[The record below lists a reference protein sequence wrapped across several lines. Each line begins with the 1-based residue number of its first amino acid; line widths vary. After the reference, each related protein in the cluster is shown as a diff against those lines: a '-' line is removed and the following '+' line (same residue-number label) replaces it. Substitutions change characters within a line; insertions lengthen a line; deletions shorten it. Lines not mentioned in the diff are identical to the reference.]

1 MFNPSQQE
9 VRAFFCDIWRKKNAG
24 EVLTPL
30 EAMAADWIVHHPE
43 YTALLADPERAQDA
57 DFSAERGEANPFL
70 HLSMHLSISEQI
82 SIDQPP
88 GVRAAFQALTRK
100 LDSEH
105 DAQHAMMECLGE
117 MLWQA
122 QQNGTSLDGEVYLQ
136 SLKRKAGFAK

>member
-9 VRAFFCDIWRKKNAG
+9 VRAFFCDIYRKQTAR
-24 EVLTPL
+24 EILTPL
-30 EAMAADWIVHHPE
+30 ESIAADWIAQHSE
-43 YTALLADPERAQDA
+43 YISLLSDLEQAQAA
-57 DFSAERGEANPFL
+57 DFSVERGETNPFL

-105 DAQHAMMECLGE
+105 DAQHAMMDCLGE
-117 MLWQA
+117 MLWHA
-122 QQNGTSLDGEVYLQ
+122 QRNGTPPDGEAYLQ
-136 SLKRKAGFAK
+136 CLRK